1 MPPTPP
7 WANSLTTVAPGF
19 ITVRQ
24 PRAHIAARSLCRVGL
39 VMWHERAWL
48 RCSSAAVHV
57 SISAF
62 LGSLH
67 PSCKPIRLLT
77 MLSAPPPSIFTPAS
91 SFPYWFLKP
100 LPHVLLFLL
109 HCTHTRS
116 SSFLMLLLLL
126 RNTTLQRVNIT
137 QRLLLLWNTDE

>member
-1 MPPTPP
+1 MTGKKNKIKKKSMENKVIVSASLTADVAHPPR
-7 WANSLTTVAPGF
+7 ANSLTTVAPGF

-48 RCSSAAVHV
+48 GCSSAAVHV

-91 SFPYWFLKP
+91 SFPY
-100 LPHVLLFLL
+100 
-109 HCTHTRS
+109 
-116 SSFLMLLLLL
+116 
-126 RNTTLQRVNIT
+126 
-137 QRLLLLWNTDE
+137 